1 MNKTPNDKKQK
12 NNPTSAQNSKEQKKK
27 GYYYVEIIDNF
38 EDLEE
43 LLKSYKAN

>member
-1 MNKTPNDKKQK
+1 MNKTPTNKKQK
-12 NNPTSAQNSKEQKKK
+12 NNSSDENSKEQKKK

-43 LLKSYKAN
+43 LLKSYKSN